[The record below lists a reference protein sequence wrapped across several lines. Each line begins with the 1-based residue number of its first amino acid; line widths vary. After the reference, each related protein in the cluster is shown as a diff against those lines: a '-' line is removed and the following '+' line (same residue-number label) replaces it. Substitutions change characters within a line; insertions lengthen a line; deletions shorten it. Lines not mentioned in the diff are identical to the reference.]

1 MTQAHRTRWHQR
13 LRHSLRWRLVALFI
27 VLALA
32 MSGAFLFGM
41 QKAFS
46 TGWRD
51 AARPLLVDYVDR
63 VAAEIGSPPSV
74 DRARAITQ
82 RLPVTVRISGPQVN
96 WRSHPD
102 DDHDR
107 EHRHRRDGWMD
118 DHPERGDERLLTR
131 ATADGHRIDFGL
143 ATKPWRERPRF
154 IGWATLATL
163 LLLTALA
170 YAYVRRLLRPLDDIG
185 AGARRFGAGDFAQP
199 IPVRRRDE
207 LGDLANDVNAMATS
221 IHQMLEAKRTLLLAI
236 SHELRSP
243 ITRARLNTELLDEDG
258 DTGARR
264 SALLRDLQ
272 EMADLVTDLLESERL
287 GAGHS
292 ALHRE
297 PTDPAVL
304 AREVVDA
311 LAPTHP
317 GAAIELDLAASLPAL
332 SLDRTRMRLLLRNL
346 LDNALRHSAGADQPP
361 VLRVAAQAMG
371 QGQGQGVT
379 FTVRDHGPG
388 VPPDALAHLGEP
400 FYRPD
405 TSRERAT
412 GGVGLG
418 LYLCKLVAQAHGG
431 AFSVRNAG
439 PGEDGGL
446 EVQVLLPV

>member
-1 MTQAHRTRWHQR
+1 MTQAGQINWHQR

-41 QKAFS
+41 QKALG

-74 DRARAITQ
+74 DRAQAITQ

-96 WRSHPD
+96 WRSHTD
-102 DDHDR
+102 DDL
-107 EHRHRRDGWMD
+107 EHRHRRDRWMD
-118 DHPERGDERLLTR
+118 DPPDPGDERLLTR
-131 ATADGHRIDFGL
+131 TTADGHRIDFGL
-143 ATKPWRERPRF
+143 SIKPWRERPRF

-185 AGARRFGAGDFAQP
+185 AGARRFGTGDFAQP
-199 IPVRRRDE
+199 IAVRRRDE
-207 LGDLANDVNAMATS
+207 LGDLATDVNAMAAS

-243 ITRARLNTELLDEDG
+243 ITRARLNTELLNEDG

-272 EMADLVTDLLESERL
+272 EMASLVNDLLESERL

-297 PTDPAVL
+297 PTDPAAL

-311 LAPTHP
+311 LAQSHP
-317 GAAIELDLAASLPAL
+317 GAAVQLELADGLPTL
-332 SLDRTRMRLLLRNL
+332 NLDRTRMRLLLRNL
-346 LDNALRHSAGADQPP
+346 LDNALRHGAGAARPP
-361 VLRVAAQAMG
+361 VLRVAL
-371 QGQGQGVT
+371 QGQGQGVA
-379 FTVRDHGPG
+379 FTVRDYGPG
-388 VPPDALAHLGEP
+388 VPADALPHLAEP

-418 LYLCKLVAQAHGG
+418 LYLCRLVAQAHGG
-431 AFSVRNAG
+431 AFSVRNAEG
-439 PGEDGGL
+439 GGL